1 MNCARLLLLEQLSVL
16 DNWSQSPLTASCD
29 QTDGDGFMSEVPLCL
44 SWFPSHANWALS
56 KKRDENEKKKK
67 KRHRP
72 AFHFNWCSSKAQAV
86 FVESF
91 A

>member
-1 MNCARLLLLEQLSVL
+1 MNCVRLLLLEQLSVP

-56 KKRDENEKKKK
+56 KKRDENEKRRRNAIGLLSILIGAEA
-67 KRHRP
+67 KRRQ
-72 AFHFNWCSSKAQAV
+72 CL
-86 FVESF
+86 
-91 A
+91 